1 LELLILV
8 LFSKRVNNKHK
19 GLAFLVLLCNHHFL
33 AHKSMQKD
41 PKNNLSEQILNQ
53 SLWRVMLRLSVPG
66 ILGMLAVSLNTFID
80 AIFVGQLIGKNALA
94 AISLALPLTLVVAGL
109 SSLVGVGTSSLLSR
123 AIGSKD
129 LVTQGKIFGNTLV
142 MSLIISAFLTV
153 FGYWFAQDL
162 IAFMGGKG
170 EVLTLGTTYLQIFM
184 LGSFFRVFGVAGNM
198 LIRAEGKIREAM
210 TFTTISMLLNIGLNP
225 LFISGLGM
233 GIAGSALASVL
244 ALAVYS
250 FLNVIYFASKR
261 PSFPVNLT
269 RFRLDFDLLPKI
281 LPVGISAMLMQVL
294 FFVQQTLVFKSISA
308 YGNEDD
314 LAFMGAYYRVI
325 MLAIVPVFGFV
336 QSLQP
341 VVGIAYG
348 AQKYQRVVEAVRV
361 FSWAGT
367 LLLTLIW
374 LPIQLFPAVV
384 LHWMLPQESFTA
396 IDLTNF
402 RLAILML
409 PTMPFMFIGITLFQA
424 IGNGRLATTLLM
436 VRQVILFIPVVLIMP
451 IYFGV
456 SGIFYAS
463 PVVDVVVLVVTSGL
477 VWREFG
483 RLMALETKQPVKV

>member
-1 LELLILV
+1 LDFTHQLKEPLNQQRFGFFSFTLHFIS
-8 LFSKRVNNKHK
+8 LF
-19 GLAFLVLLCNHHFL
+19 FL
-33 AHKSMQKD
+33 AHQSMQKD
-41 PKNNLSEQILNQ
+41 PKNNLNEQILEQ
-53 SLWRVMLRLSVPG
+53 SLWRIMIRLSIPG

-129 LVTQGKIFGNTLV
+129 LSTQGKVFGNTLL
-142 MSLIISAFLTV
+142 MSLIIASFLTV
-153 FGYWFAQDL
+153 FGYWFASDL

-170 EVLTLGTTYLQIFM
+170 EILALGTTYLQIFM

-225 LFISGLGM
+225 LFISGLDM

-250 FLNVIYFASKR
+250 FLNVAYFASKR

-269 RFRLDFDLLPKI
+269 RLRLDIDLLPKI

-294 FFVQQTLVFKSISA
+294 FFVQQTLVFKSIAA
-308 YGNEDD
+308 YGTEDD

-341 VVGIAYG
+341 VVGISYG
-348 AQKYQRVVEAVRV
+348 AQRYRRVVEAVQV
-361 FSWAGT
+361 FSWGGT

-374 LPIQLFPAVV
+374 LPIQLFPEVI
-384 LHWMLPQESFTA
+384 LHWVLPQESFTTT
-396 IDLTNF
+396 DLTNF

-424 IGNGRLATTLLM
+424 MGNGRLATTLLM
-436 VRQVILFIPVVLIMP
+436 VRQVILFIPIVLILP

-456 SGIFYAS
+456 NGIFYAS
-463 PVVDVVVLVVTSGL
+463 PLVDLVVLAVTSTL
-477 VWREFG
+477 VWRECK
-483 RLMALETKQPVKV
+483 RLIASEEVNHIKV

>member
-1 LELLILV
+1 
-8 LFSKRVNNKHK
+8 
-19 GLAFLVLLCNHHFL
+19 
-33 AHKSMQKD
+33 MQNSAS
-41 PKNNLSEQILNQ
+41 NNLSEQILNQ
-53 SLWRVMLRLSVPG
+53 SLWRIMLRLSVPG

-109 SSLVGVGTSSLLSR
+109 SSLVGVGASSLLSR
-123 AIGSKD
+123 AIGAKD
-129 LVTQGKIFGNTLV
+129 VTTQGKIFGNTLV
-142 MSLIISAFLTV
+142 MSLVISSFLTV

-170 EVLTLGTTYLQIFM
+170 EVLTLGATYLEIFM

-210 TFTTISMLLNIGLNP
+210 TFTTISMILNIGLNP
-225 LFISGLGM
+225 LFISGLGW
-233 GIAGSALASVL
+233 GIAGSAWASVS

-250 FLNVIYFASKR
+250 VLNIAYFASNR

-269 RFRLDFDLLPKI
+269 RFRLDIDLMPKI

-294 FFVQQTLVFKSISA
+294 FFLQQTIVFKSIA
-308 YGNEDD
+308 VYGTEDD

-325 MLAIVPVFGFV
+325 MLAVVPVFGFV

-341 VVGIAYG
+341 VVGISYG
-348 AQKYQRVVEAVRV
+348 AKNYSRVVRAVQV
-361 FSWAGT
+361 FSWGGT

-374 LPIQLFPAVV
+374 LPIQLFPQVV
-384 LHWMLPQESFTA
+384 LHWMLPQETFSA
-396 IDLTNF
+396 NDLSNF

-436 VRQVILFIPVVLIMP
+436 VRQVILFIPVVLILP
-451 IYFGV
+451 VYWGV

-463 PVVDVVVLVVTSGL
+463 PVVDTVVLAVTSSL

-483 RLMALETKQPVKV
+483 RLLAKESPKPVVY